1 MIYGNDS
8 LGLMKCGCSTL
19 IFHMIVGCSCVIF
32 LMNPLMQCMWVTSRL
47 VLVVSAVSGHSGYR
61 PLHFLSLFLG
71 FILRWC

>member
-1 MIYGNDS
+1 MIYDNDS
-8 LGLMKCGCSTL
+8 FGLMKCGRSAL

-32 LMNPLMQCMWVTSRL
+32 LMNPLMQHMWVTSRL
-47 VLVVSAVSGHSGYR
+47 VRVVSAVSGRPGYR